1 MKMLFRTLGVILS
14 VVPPALSTLEFFPLW
29 LGDGKSALSAL
40 SLLLLALAALPLF
53 RIVKRHLRT
62 PSPWML
68 WLLLWAA
75 LSVLLPIA
83 AAIRTIALISF
94 PTGFLG
100 ALCFRLARGR
110 EKSATEKEG

>member
-1 MKMLFRTLGVILS
+1 MKALLRVVGVLLS
-14 VVPPALSTLEFFPLW
+14 VVPPAVSTLEFFPLW
-29 LGDGKSALSAL
+29 LTDGRSALSAL
-40 SLLLLALAALPLF
+40 SLMLLLLSAIPLF
-53 RIVKRHLRT
+53 RIVKRHLRS

-83 AAIRTIALISF
+83 RAVKTIALISF

-100 ALCFRLARGR
+100 AVCFRLARG
-110 EKSATEKEG
+110 KERHEQTKEE